1 MKVKTEY
8 FIADVDEEKIIEK
21 RKAFLKYEEDLIN
34 FYQNM
39 NPKEFYL
46 MKGVPRGFRVD
57 TLLLH
62 ANRYARKNNL
72 PYKVATMRSD
82 FVIKRSWEK
91 EYVMG
96 WGWRYVFLKKR
107 NRRFINEQRTTRKI
121 R

>member
-46 MKGVPRGFRVD
+46 MKGVPSGFSIN
-57 TLLLH
+57 TLLLY
-62 ANRYARKNNL
+62 ANRYAKKYNL
-72 PYKVATMRSD
+72 PYKIATMETDIKR
-82 FVIKRSWEK
+82 KRSWEK

-107 NRRFINEQRTTRKI
+107 KNKKQGQG
-121 R
+121 